1 MFPPRAGPGPLRGE
15 RGVLASGPAGKSR
28 GFSLTTLFCP
38 GNAHV
43 DTVFSYP
50 ALISERGAKHSPPH
64 SSLIKQDFVPKSGPC
79 PPVPAGRP
87 VRGGA
92 RGSRQGPHEPVTQLD
107 PAPRPGTVTTQT
119 GWGPPPR
126 GPSPHGR
133 NKGPPPQDCHHTD
146 RMGPPASG
154 PSAHGWNKGP
164 PPRGCHHMDRTGPPA
179 PGPSAHGR
187 DNGPFPQRPGPSGVL
202 AGSLRPQGGAFCV
215 P

>member
-1 MFPPRAGPGPLRGE
+1 MFPPRAEPGPLRGERVFPPRAGPGPLRGE

-126 GPSPHGR
+126 GP
-133 NKGPPPQDCHHTD
+133 QHTD
-146 RMGPPASG
+146 GTRAPHPGAVTTWTG
-154 PSAHGWNKGP
+154 QGP
-164 PPRGCHHMDRTGPPA
+164 PPRGRQHTDGTTA
-179 PGPSAHGR
+179 
-187 DNGPFPQRPGPSGVL
+187 PFPSGQARAESSRVRCGL
-202 AGSLRPQGGAFCV
+202 RAGLSVSHKSLTRCELL
-215 P
+215 

>member
-1 MFPPRAGPGPLRGE
+1 MTRTWTR
-15 RGVLASGPAGKSR
+15 
-28 GFSLTTLFCP
+28 FSLT
-38 GNAHV
+38 
-43 DTVFSYP
+43 P

-64 SSLIKQDFVPKSGPC
+64 SSLIKQDFVPKSGPR
-79 PPVPAGRP
+79 PPVPTGRP

-107 PAPRPGTVTTQT
+107 PASRPGTVTTQT

-146 RMGPPASG
+146 RMGPPASR

-179 PGPSAHGR
+179 RGR
-187 DNGPFPQRPGPSGVL
+187 QHTDGTTAPFPSGQARAESSRVRCGL
-202 AGSLRPQGGAFCV
+202 RAGLSVSHKSLTRCELL
-215 P
+215 